1 MQIELSGCTNTQLF
15 CDFCNEHI
23 YTQSMEYSN
32 IHLQPCHAFIRLFKK
47 AKYVKQS
54 NGKLVAIPDKDG
66 NPIDLTHIFKQSK
79 QIVYKA
85 PLTLSQTNQEEYYN
99 SYVYSDLNWH
109 HTHASL

>member
-1 MQIELSGCTNTQLF
+1 MQIELLSCTNTQLF

-79 QIVYKA
+79 QIVYKT